1 MAKIGKT
8 CLTEEAL
15 APIGGS
21 RSKYLFFF
29 SLVTRAV
36 AAAAAA
42 AAQCIEFIIRF
53 NKVSRI
59 RMHPH
64 RKEKQCHTRTAKPRE
79 NSGASLFS
87 KSLLEN
93 LKGVGW
99 WGWKKKMVCALR
111 RARKKKY

>member
-1 MAKIGKT
+1 MH
-8 CLTEEAL
+8 LL
-15 APIGGS
+15 AAAAVNIF
-21 RSKYLFFF
+21 FFF

-99 WGWKKKMVCALR
+99 WGWKKKMVCALG